1 MSQGL
6 SKTILEILNKS
17 DIMLRQLLN
26 IFLFFPPG
34 FLSLTMNNAIGL
46 VLFLAQLFISVICI
60 STFHAHLS

>member
-1 MSQGL
+1 MSQDL

-26 IFLFFPPG
+26 IFISHPPG
-34 FLSLTMNNAIGL
+34 FLSLTMNNAIV